1 MTGSHSQGRI
11 FLNLLCLTLQ
21 DSRAAASLGGWGA
34 LSKDY
39 RETISLNHEC
49 A

>member
-21 DSRAAASLGGWGA
+21 DSRAASLGGLGV